1 MTSNHTMIEPLLKVR
16 NLDVHFGHTKVLHGV
31 NIDVKPHEILIL
43 MGPNGAGK
51 TVLLKTIFG
60 IFPKSEGEV
69 HFDGQLIHP
78 EPSRMVEAGISFVGQ
93 GKRVFPSMTVEENL
107 KMGAFLWTDKRMIAE
122 RMEEIVHFF
131 PVLHHKFK
139 TLAFNMSGGEQ
150 QILSLGR
157 ALMMNPKLL
166 ILDEPSLGLAPKI
179 VQSVFEKV
187 AEVNRAFGTAI
198 IIVEHNLKSLLGIA
212 HRGYILAQGKIAL
225 EGLVSELS
233 QSSVL
238 EKVFFGELA

>member
-1 MTSNHTMIEPLLKVR
+1 MNEPLLKVR

-31 NIDVKPHEILIL
+31 SIDVQPGEILIL

-69 HFDGQLIHP
+69 HFDGKLIHP
-78 EPSRMVEAGISFVGQ
+78 EPSRMVEAGVSFVGQ

-107 KMGAFLWTDKRMIAE
+107 RMGAFLWNDSKMIE
-122 RMEEIVHFF
+122 KRMEEIVRFF

-187 AEVNRAFGTAI
+187 AEVNKTFGTAI

-225 EGLVSELS
+225 EGPVSELS
-233 QSSVL
+233 RSSVL
-238 EKVFFGELA
+238 EKVFFGEMA